1 MPKDIVIPIVFP
13 DYRISVEIQKTKV
26 DVLPWVDW
34 DNFTIPKYKEKISNL
49 GHAGVLF
56 IHGKT
61 GATKYFEY
69 GRYDPP
75 HNLGLVV
82 KAAGLPDVKV
92 SNGKVE
98 ISSLVKPLN
107 FISRVSGQSGRIHG
121 VFIEVENKYQ
131 AMLDYAHMRK
141 SQNANPKR
149 KPYDLTSNSCIH
161 FVKQVVEKAGL
172 KTPWM
177 IDPRP
182 NSYMGEF
189 RDDYSDL
196 DYTPKVKV
204 MKIEGLGD
212 FK

>member
-1 MPKDIVIPIVFP
+1 MQKDIVVPIVFP
-13 DYRISVEIQKTKV
+13 DYRITVEIQKTKV

-34 DNFTIPKYKEKISNL
+34 DNFSIPKYKEKISNL

-56 IHGKT
+56 INGKT
-61 GATKYFEY
+61 GSTKYFEY

-75 HNLGLVV
+75 QNLGLVV
-82 KAAGLPDVKV
+82 KAANLPDVKV

-98 ISSLVKPLN
+98 IRSLIKPLD

-131 AMLDYAHMRK
+131 AMLDYALLRK

-161 FVKQVVEKAGL
+161 FVKQVVEKTGL
-172 KTPWM
+172 KAPWM

-182 NSYMGEF
+182 NSYIGEF
-189 RDDYSDL
+189 RDDYNDL
-196 DYTPKVKV
+196 DYSPKSKV
-204 MKIEGLGD
+204 LKIEGLGE